1 MHYIQTYILDKLIF
15 AKCLRNK
22 DMRPP
27 NIESNLYQY
36 HLKQLQKEKF
46 IKKQDKYY
54 TLSSKG
60 LRYAGL
66 HSTNLKNARPQPS
79 LLTVVFIEN
88 LSGEILIRPKHRQP
102 FIEMNSLLVGK
113 VHLGESVF
121 DTAQR
126 EYKERIGKESL
137 NEFKHFS
144 SVHVTIIYN
153 DCLISDYF
161 AVLLKVSSGLNFQI
175 PEGAMF
181 VNPKSNITDL
191 APGIKEMLDIYC
203 SGKTFDEFTVNI

>member
-15 AKCLRNK
+15 TEYLRNK

-36 HLKQLQKEKF
+36 HLKQLQKDNYI
-46 IKKQDKYY
+46 IKKDNYY
-54 TLSSKG
+54 TLDSKG

-79 LLTVVFIEN
+79 LLTVTFIEN

-102 FIEMNSLLVGK
+102 FIGMNSLLVGK
-113 VHLGESVF
+113 VHLGESIT

-126 EYKERIGKESL
+126 EYRERIGQDATNK
-137 NEFKHFS
+137 FKQFS
-144 SVHVTIIYN
+144 SVHMTIMQN
-153 DCLISDYF
+153 GCLISDYF
-161 AVLLKVSSGLNFQI
+161 AILLRVTSGKNFLI
-175 PEGAMF
+175 PEGAEF
-181 VNPKSNITDL
+181 KNPRSKILNLS
-191 APGIKEMLDIYC
+191 PGINEIVGVYC
-203 SGKTFDEFTVNI
+203 SRKTFDEFTINL